1 VDIAKLVDADKVGGW
16 VRAGSASL
24 LATIVAKNP
33 VLSTYLD
40 PVTQAA
46 MATALSGIAVGIWS
60 QLSKSDAAKM
70 QMAAEVPSTPSV
82 DAAKVEMAAAIPSVT
97 KIVTTDP
104 VLNAS
109 VPAPEVQL
117 AR

>member
-1 VDIAKLVDADKVGGW
+1 VDFAKLIDADKVGGW

-33 VLSTYLD
+33 VLSAYLD

-46 MATALSGIAVGIWS
+46 LATALSGIAVGIWS
-60 QLSKSDAAKM
+60 QLSKSDAAKV
-70 QMAAEVPSTPSV
+70 QMAAE
-82 DAAKVEMAAAIPSVT
+82 IPSVT

-117 AR
+117 AK